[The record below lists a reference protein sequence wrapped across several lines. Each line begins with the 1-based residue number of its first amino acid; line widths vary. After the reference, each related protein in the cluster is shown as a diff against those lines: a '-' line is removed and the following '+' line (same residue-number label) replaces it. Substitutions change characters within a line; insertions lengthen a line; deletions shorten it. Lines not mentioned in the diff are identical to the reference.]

1 MRAFFPLN
9 KSRGT
14 EGGHEDVFLLQE
26 LSVED
31 KFIHVSNHSPQRA
44 AKAKT
49 FKMQRGAETTNG
61 RALSPAH
68 AWRARVSKVAQS
80 LQCVRIREKL
90 RFHRRAPRHHKTVN
104 QNKRERAPNKQG
116 TEGGREEGSP
126 ALLSQSYLVPLVC
139 SSSLSDFPSYIMGG
153 FSSRCGEH
161 GKRKKQQ

>member
-104 QNKRERAPNKQG
+104 QNKRERAPQTNR
-116 TEGGREEGSP
+116 GGREEEESP
-126 ALLSQSYLVPLVC
+126 ALLS
-139 SSSLSDFPSYIMGG
+139 
-153 FSSRCGEH
+153 
-161 GKRKKQQ
+161 